1 MNKIL
6 YLPTR
11 YYPAISGAEF
21 YIQRIAE
28 ILTFKYN
35 YAIDIFTSDGLDFRS
50 LRDSRGKIITKNNK
64 FYSYVNKLRV
74 NRFSIDYSNSI
85 NDKIEELETIHQ
97 YKKLEIPKNSLVQYL
112 KNGPFSLSLI
122 DYFLSNKN
130 IEFDLIH
137 TTFYPYFNLI
147 TSLIIGALLEIPTIC
162 TPFFHFSNP
171 RYLNLDLL
179 MILKKFDKL
188 IACTNLEKS
197 TLIKLLKIPERNI
210 DVIPMGVD
218 YKKFTTKT
226 KEKKSYKFKQRFFKT
241 GEEKFK
247 MVLFCGY
254 KNYEKGALSILNAI
268 PLIIKHL
275 DNIYFVFI
283 GPSTMAFNRE
293 LSRIQ
298 KKVNVRILNLT
309 PENLTGYYDKKKIA
323 AFKETDIYL
332 MPSRSDAFGIAFL
345 EAWASRKPVIGANIG
360 ATPEVIR
367 DNIDGLLVEFDN
379 PYEIA
384 NKVIYLLKNKNTRM
398 KLGLQGQNKVIKHYT
413 WNNVVNRTI
422 ALYRELI

>member
-1 MNKIL
+1 MSKIL

-28 ILTFKYN
+28 ILTFKYK
-35 YAIDIFTSDGLDFRS
+35 YTADIFTSDGLDFRS
-50 LRDSRGKIITKNNK
+50 LRDSRGKKVTKKNK
-64 FYSYVNKLRV
+64 FYSNVNNLKV
-74 NRFSIDYSNSI
+74 NRFSIDYSKSLD
-85 NDKIEELETIHQ
+85 DKIQ
-97 YKKLEIPKNSLVQYL
+97 KLERIPQYDKLGIPQNSLVQYL
-112 KNGPFSLSLI
+112 KNGPFSLRLI
-122 DYFLSNKN
+122 DYFLSKKN

-147 TSLIIGALLEIPTIC
+147 TSLIIGTSRKIPTVC

-179 MILKKFDKL
+179 IILKKFDKL
-188 IACTNLEKS
+188 IACTNLEKRN
-197 TLIKLLKIPERNI
+197 LIKFLKVPERKV

-218 YKKFTTKT
+218 YKKFNAKT
-226 KEKKSYKFKQRFFKT
+226 KGKKSYKFKQSFFKT

-254 KNYEKGALSILNAI
+254 KNYEKGAISILNAI
-268 PLIIKHL
+268 PLITKHL
-275 DNIYFVFI
+275 KNIYFVFI

-293 LSRIQ
+293 SSRIQ
-298 KKVNVRILNLT
+298 KKVNFRILNLT

-367 DNIDGLLVEFDN
+367 NNVDGLLVEFDN

-384 NKVIYLLKNKNTRM
+384 NKVLYLLKNKDTRM
-398 KLGLQGQNKVIKHYT
+398 KLGSRGRTKVIKHYT
-413 WNNVVNRTI
+413 WENVANRTI
-422 ALYRELI
+422 ALYRDLV